1 MGNTKKK
8 GFRGLKWKLILSIL
22 AVGALPLA
30 AGMVLAFV
38 QGTRELQDLI
48 GTNFSGIA
56 QETSRKLDLLLVEEV
71 GRSLQIASDPQ
82 IVQALQERH
91 ERLKDLPS
99 GQQAAQLKEARGQW
113 QAQEPLLIRQVTQG
127 PIAKALKRYF
137 VEQKR
142 RHTPQRPEH
151 TSTRAL
157 FLTDSKGVLVASM
170 SADVDFI
177 HAEQTW
183 WKAAYRGGLGGRHFG
198 SLYFDERL
206 GIYAFTLSV
215 PVMGEIGDR
224 AVGVLHRVY
233 DTETLL
239 NPSVYP
245 IRFGKTG
252 HVMLIDVEGRVMSCP
267 ILPTGARLTDPELV
281 RLVTRPEGGWVQ
293 APSDGHGSRINSI
306 IGFSP
311 LSVTDQT
318 ARQSQTGW
326 HTFVWQSS
334 DELFA
339 PTRSL
344 FVWIL
349 GLGVVGIL
357 LLGGLGYIAATRI
370 VRPIRLLQEGASII
384 GRGELREPITVRTG
398 DEIEQLAEEFN
409 RMNARLQEA
418 FLGLEHQVEE
428 KTREVLYLQTYNEQ
442 ILEYMPN
449 PIIILDQEEQVEYM
463 NSAARRVLIL
473 PDGYSPKARFFD
485 LINGK
490 SALRS
495 RLRKEFRT
503 YVDNCA
509 GVGHPSFSSSATENS
524 AADPLAHPV
533 ALPKDNGRKEF
544 KISKSVYQYD
554 WFHIRPRVG
563 DELRI
568 GLLLRDITQ
577 ESRLQDQLVQ
587 TERLSSLEVLTA
599 GIAHELNNPLF
610 GIMGPGEAILDECD
624 TCDTSRMKEHARKIV
639 ENAKRMAG
647 IIQDFSGYAH
657 VEGSEQGVLVDI
669 NHCLD
674 KALTLVG
681 LSDPVNG
688 LEIRKNYKTLPGCKV
703 RPEEVI
709 QVFIHIIKN
718 GIQAMKGKGTLSL
731 NTDVSY
737 GTISVRIRDTG
748 PGIPF
753 NFASRVFE
761 PFFTTKG
768 PGQGAGLGLTIA
780 RRIVTRYGGVIRVET
795 EEGQGTT
802 VVLFFPITSA
812 VAHS

>member
-1 MGNTKKK
+1 MGNVKKTI
-8 GFRGLKWKLILSIL
+8 FRGLKGKLTLSIL

-30 AGMVLAFV
+30 AGMALSFV

-56 QETSRKLDLLLVEEV
+56 QETSRKLDLLLIEEI
-71 GRSLQIASDPQ
+71 GRTHQIAADPQ
-82 IVQALQERH
+82 IVQALQARR
-91 ERLKDLPS
+91 ERLKTQLS
-99 GQQAAQLKEARGQW
+99 GQQRTLLEEMRGKW
-113 QAQEPLLIRQVTQG
+113 QVQEQALVRQVTQG
-127 PIAKALKRYF
+127 PIAKMLKRYF
-137 VEQKR
+137 VEQQKR
-142 RHTPQRPEH
+142 QTTQKSEH
-151 TSTRAL
+151 SPTRAL
-157 FLTDSKGVLVASM
+157 FLTDAQGVLVASV
-170 SADVDFI
+170 STDVDFT
-177 HAEQTW
+177 HAEQAW
-183 WKAAYRGGLGGRHFG
+183 WKAAYRGGQGGKYVG
-198 SLYFDERL
+198 SLYFDDRL
-206 GIYAFTLSV
+206 GLYAFSLSV
-215 PVMGEIGDR
+215 PVMSEIGDR

-233 DTETLL
+233 DAETFL
-239 NPSVYP
+239 NPSIYP

-252 HVMLIDVEGRVMSCP
+252 HVMLIDGEGRVMSCP
-267 ILPTGARLTDPELV
+267 ILPTGARLTDLELV
-281 RLVTRPEGGWVQ
+281 RLVTHPEAGWVQ
-293 APSDGHGSRINSI
+293 APSDGHGSRITSI
-306 IGFSP
+306 IGFAP
-311 LSVTDQT
+311 LSVTAQT
-318 ARQSQTGW
+318 ARQSPTGW
-326 HTFVWQSS
+326 YTFVWQSS

-339 PTRSL
+339 PSRSL

-349 GLGVVGIL
+349 GLGIVGIL
-357 LLGGLGYIAATRI
+357 MLGGLGYIAATRI
-370 VRPIRLLQEGASII
+370 VRPIRRLQEGASII

-428 KTREVLYLQTYNEQ
+428 KTQEVLYLQNYNEQ
-442 ILEYMPN
+442 ILEYIPN

-473 PDGYSPKARFFD
+473 PDGYSPKARLFD

-490 SALRS
+490 AALRS
-495 RLRKEFRT
+495 RLRKEFRM
-503 YVDNCA
+503 YVDA
-509 GVGHPSFSSSATENS
+509 WVGGRGPSFSSHSPETSVE
-524 AADPLAHPV
+524 DPLTHSVVP
-533 ALPKDNGRKEF
+533 LRDNGKREF
-544 KISKSVYQYD
+544 KIGNSVYQYD

-563 DELRI
+563 DESRI
-568 GLLLRDITQ
+568 GLLLWDVTQ

-624 TCDTSRMKEHARKIV
+624 SARMKEHAKRIL

-657 VEGSEQGVLVDI
+657 AEGSEPGVLVDI

-681 LSDPVNG
+681 LSEPVNG
-688 LEIRKNYKTLPGCKV
+688 LEIRKSYKALPGCKV
-703 RPEEVI
+703 RPEEII
-709 QVFIHIIKN
+709 QVFVHIIKN
-718 GIQAMKGKGTLSL
+718 GIQAMKGKGTLYL

-753 NFASRVFE
+753 NFASRIFE

-768 PGQGAGLGLTIA
+768 PGQGTGLGLTIA
-780 RRIVTRYGGVIRVET
+780 RRIVMRYGGVIRVET
-795 EEGQGTT
+795 EEGRGTT
-802 VVLFFPITSA
+802 FILFLPATAAVTS
-812 VAHS
+812 S

>member
-1 MGNTKKK
+1 MGNVKKRV
-8 GFRGLKWKLILSIL
+8 FRGLKGKLILSIL

-30 AGMVLAFV
+30 GGMVLSFV
-38 QGTRELQDLI
+38 QGTRELQGLI

-56 QETSRKLDLLLVEEV
+56 QETSRKLDLLLNEEL
-71 GRSLQIASDPQ
+71 GRTLQIASDPQ
-82 IVQALQERH
+82 IMQILQEYH
-91 ERLKDLPS
+91 EQLKAQRS
-99 GQQAAQLKEARGQW
+99 GQQSTPLEEMRARW
-113 QAQEPLLIRQVTQG
+113 KVQEHALVRQVTQG

-137 VEQKR
+137 VEQQKR
-142 RHTPQRPEH
+142 QATQRSERSP
-151 TSTRAL
+151 TRAL
-157 FLTDSKGVLVASM
+157 FLTDAQGILVASIG
-170 SADVDFI
+170 ADVDFA
-177 HAEQTW
+177 HAEQAW
-183 WKAAYRGGLGGRHFG
+183 WKAAYRGGQGGRHFG
-198 SLYFDERL
+198 SLYFDDRL
-206 GIYAFTLSV
+206 GIYAFSLSV

-233 DTETLL
+233 DAETFL

-252 HVMLIDVEGRVMSCP
+252 HVMLIDGEGRVMSCP
-267 ILPTGARLTDPELV
+267 ILPTGARLTDLELV

-293 APSDGHGSRINSI
+293 APSDGHGSRITST

-311 LSVTDQT
+311 LSVTAQA
-318 ARQSQTGW
+318 ARQSPTGW
-326 HTFVWQSS
+326 YTFVWQSS
-334 DELFA
+334 EELFA

-370 VRPIRLLQEGASII
+370 VRPIRRLQEGASII
-384 GRGELREPITVRTG
+384 GRGELREPITVQTG

-418 FLGLEHQVEE
+418 FMGLEHQVEE
-428 KTREVLYLQTYNEQ
+428 KTQEVLYLQTYNEQ
-442 ILEYMPN
+442 ILEYIPN
-449 PIIILDQEEQVEYM
+449 PIIILDPEEQVEYM

-473 PDGYSPKARFFD
+473 PDGYSPRARLFD

-495 RLRKEFRT
+495 KLRKEFRM
-503 YVDNCA
+503 YVDACVSGTNQ
-509 GVGHPSFSSSATENS
+509 SFSSFSSENS
-524 AADPLAHPV
+524 MEDPLTHPV
-533 ALPKDNGRKEF
+533 SLSRDNGRKEF
-544 KISKSVYQYD
+544 KISNSIYQYD
-554 WFHIRPRVG
+554 WFHIRPRVE

-624 TCDTSRMKEHARKIV
+624 SSRMKEHAKKIV
-639 ENAKRMAG
+639 ENAKRMAAV
-647 IIQDFSGYAH
+647 IQDFSGYAH
-657 VEGSEQGVLVDI
+657 AEGSEQGVFVDI

-674 KALTLVG
+674 KALSLVG
-681 LSDPVNG
+681 LSNPVDG
-688 LEIRKNYKTLPGCKV
+688 LEIKKNYKALPRCKV
-703 RPEEVI
+703 RPEEII

-718 GIQAMKGKGTLSL
+718 GIQAMKGKGTLYL

-753 NFASRVFE
+753 NFSSRIFE

-768 PGQGAGLGLTIA
+768 PGQGTGLGLTIA
-780 RRIVTRYGGVIRVET
+780 RRIVMRYGGVIRLET
-795 EEGQGTT
+795 EEGRGTT
-802 VVLFFPITSA
+802 FILFFPILVA
-812 VAHS
+812 VSSS